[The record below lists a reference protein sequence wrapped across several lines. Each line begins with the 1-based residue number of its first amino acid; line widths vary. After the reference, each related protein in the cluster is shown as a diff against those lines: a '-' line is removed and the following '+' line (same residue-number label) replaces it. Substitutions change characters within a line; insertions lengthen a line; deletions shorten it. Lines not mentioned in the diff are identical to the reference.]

1 MVFLRAV
8 LAFFLSVI
16 SIFNIFDG
24 PNEVPKSENN
34 SIKKQNFTYLK
45 YPSEVVKELGDFNL
59 TRDEF
64 TARADA
70 AISNDVYV
78 QAQGY
83 EDVNGIIISP
93 DFYASVDGY
102 KVPVYATTAFV
113 GETQTGE
120 LHSYAEIYV
129 EKNEYF
135 PFSLHLLPRDFI
147 ITNAKLL
154 PESLSADLSYT
165 NTTLDTKIDDYG
177 TYTFVFND
185 NSQEHVFTLFVREKV
200 DEEAEIAA
208 LKAEYGENNVIVV
221 DGLLEMDYYSVTTS
235 NSVIYLKT
243 GAYVL
248 ANHKFDINSESDE
261 SLYTEDGANS
271 QNAIGLT
278 RFPFLNFYG
287 CQNLK
292 LLGYGVFDMTHLDR
306 RERRGIVFSAC
317 KNIEVRG
324 PKIINCPEWSFITYD
339 CENIDIKYTD
349 IFGYRQNS
357 DAYAICNSRNVTVDK
372 CFARSGDDLFDVKT
386 LGGSETAISQNIHF
400 TNCIAWAGK
409 ARCFGICGEVNKKID
424 DISFKDCDVLFH
436 DATWD
441 YNRIPTIAIVVEQGG
456 GSISNV
462 TFENIDIYETQT
474 RAIGCLIYSDSVE
487 NLTISDILYKNI
499 TYDSPQ
505 KDKIASNSKTSNSI
519 SVEYNNVVASGSKI
533 NSLVTSSYIE
543 YDSYANITVN

>member
-1 MVFLRAV
+1 MSFLKAV
-8 LAFFLSVI
+8 LSFFLSVI
-16 SIFNIFDG
+16 SLFNIFNG
-24 PNEVPKSENN
+24 PNEIPRSENN
-34 SIKKQNFTYLK
+34 SIKKQNFTYLQ
-45 YPSEVVKELGDFNL
+45 YPAEAVKELSEFNL
-59 TRDEF
+59 TKAEF
-64 TARADA
+64 TSRADA
-70 AISNDVYV
+70 AISDDVYV

-102 KVPVYATTAFV
+102 KVPVYATTVFV

-120 LHSYAEIYV
+120 LHSYSEIYV
-129 EKNEYF
+129 EKDEDF
-135 PFSLHLLPRDFI
+135 PFSLHLIPNEFI

-154 PESLSADLSYT
+154 PESLGSELSYT
-165 NTTLDTKIDDYG
+165 NKTLDTEIQSYG

-185 NSQEHVFTLFVREKV
+185 DDQEHVFTLFVREKIN
-200 DEEAEIAA
+200 EEAEIAA

-221 DGLLEMDYYSVTTS
+221 DGVLEMDYYSVTTS
-235 NSVIYLKT
+235 NTVIYLKK
-243 GAYVL
+243 GAYVV
-248 ANHKFDINSESDE
+248 ANHKYDLASDADDP
-261 SLYTEDGANS
+261 LYNENANS

-357 DAYAICNSRNVTVDK
+357 DAYAICNSRNATIDK

-400 TNCIAWAGK
+400 TDCIAWAGK

-424 DISFKDCDVLFH
+424 NISFKDCDVLFH

-462 TFENIDIYETQT
+462 TFENINIYKTQT
-474 RAIGCLIYSDSVE
+474 RAIGCLIYSDTVE
-487 NLTISDILYKNI
+487 NLTISDVLYKDI
-499 TYDSPQ
+499 TYTSPI
-505 KDKIASNSKTSNSI
+505 KDKVASNSQTSNSI
-519 SVEYNNVVASGSKI
+519 SIEYNNVVANGSKI
-533 NSLVTSSYIE
+533 NNLVTSSYIE